1 MRRFE
6 IKVLLL
12 SIAIIS
18 LVSLVGVSGNHRT
31 SRGRVMAQ
39 ATSSSAFAA
48 LRPVGAATG
57 WGRVVVRDKDL
68 PSGQQRTVQVWLY
81 GMEPRAE
88 YRITI
93 DDVEIGTI
101 KTRSSGSGVLKLQ
114 NTGRGHDPVPA
125 DLPPVDLLETAIVYD
140 RDSAPTLEGTF
151 SVNGHPGGET
161 TYEEEIS
168 LVDVTGG
175 DAAGAAE
182 VEMRDGGHQE
192 FRTHATGLDPQ
203 IGYSVIVD
211 GLIVAKVTADD
222 QGQAR
227 LQLEHPDDENPLP
240 PELVPVSKIGTVEW
254 WISGG
259 DLLLSGSFTGAS
271 RCERFTGTVTE
282 VTEDGFSIE
291 TETGSITVVTDG
303 DTEWDDFGD
312 HELAVGDK
320 VKVAGCWDGDV
331 FVADK
336 VELKDGGDEEI
347 CTKLVGTVAEVSE
360 SGFAIESDAGFVTVV
375 TTDDTEWDDFDDRAL
390 AIGDKVKV
398 EGCWDGEFFIAHKV
412 ELKDA
417 NGEESCFK
425 LVGVIGNVSG
435 ENFVLDTDEGS
446 IPVVTTDDT
455 KWDDFGDHDL
465 AIGDKVKVKGCWDG
479 DIFVAREVK
488 LLNHDEEEDC
498 TKYVGNVTEG
508 DDRRFTL
515 GNGARSIM
523 VVTTGETMWL
533 EFEGHE
539 LAIGDKVKVDG
550 CWEGEVFVAKSVE
563 LKKPA

>member
-6 IKVLLL
+6 IKALLL

-57 WGRVVVRDKDL
+57 WGRVVVRDRDL

-211 GLIVAKVTADD
+211 GLTVATVTADD

-291 TETGSITVVTDG
+291 TETGSITVVTDS

-320 VKVAGCWDGDV
+320 
-331 FVADK
+331 
-336 VELKDGGDEEI
+336 L
-347 CTKLVGTVAEVSE
+347 
-360 SGFAIESDAGFVTVV
+360 
-375 TTDDTEWDDFDDRAL
+375 
-390 AIGDKVKV
+390 KV

-550 CWEGEVFVAKSVE
+550 CWEGEVFVAKKVK